1 MFKQCLHIKATAIEK
16 LIILRVNMKKK
27 KRETTEQNQTDLL
40 VIRENY
46 SCFKHL
52 FANTSKLL

>member
-1 MFKQCLHIKATAIEK
+1 MFKQGLLIKATAIEK

-27 KRETTEQNQTDLL
+27 KRETQNQTDLL